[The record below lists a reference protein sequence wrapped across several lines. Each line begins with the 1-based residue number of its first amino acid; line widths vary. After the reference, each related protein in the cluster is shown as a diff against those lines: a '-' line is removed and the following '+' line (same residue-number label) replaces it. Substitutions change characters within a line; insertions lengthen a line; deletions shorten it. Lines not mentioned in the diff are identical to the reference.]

1 MKRRIR
7 TIPEDIYKNPFEYA
21 LSWELWWDSVKDG
34 YSPYVLGRHGERKS
48 VSRSEYKNQQRKKW
62 IKWSQKRRHELIMEG
77 KL

>member
-1 MKRRIR
+1 MERIIGIR
-7 TIPEDIYKNPFEYA
+7 TISEDIYKNPFEYA

-34 YSPYVLGRHGERKS
+34 YSPYVGGQH
-48 VSRSEYKNQQRKKW
+48 VSRSEYENQQRKKW